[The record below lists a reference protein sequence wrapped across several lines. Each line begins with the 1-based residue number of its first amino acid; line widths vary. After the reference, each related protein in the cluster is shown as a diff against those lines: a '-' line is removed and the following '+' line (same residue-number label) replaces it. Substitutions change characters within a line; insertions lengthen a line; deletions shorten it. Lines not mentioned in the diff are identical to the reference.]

1 MKLPTKILA
10 GVLFL
15 SLLPFLPAS
24 VQGARGDEAAS
35 KENLDLPLNAL
46 GTDEDEEDAPEI
58 VNFYTLQLE
67 GDGFFYVVDKSGS
80 MNNAGELAIAKRE
93 ITKNITEFTDRV
105 QFGVFLFSSNVAKF
119 PSSGQAA
126 EASSSMKSAA
136 ISWIQSQ
143 QSTPGSC
150 VQAGLSAALQMA
162 NTCTAK
168 RKVITYVG
176 DGGGTCNGANEAE
189 YLQQTLAAVTAQNFQ
204 RIQINCIGVLSYP
217 KLNEDFMKNLAAMN
231 GGTYTRIQ

>member
-1 MKLPTKILA
+1 MKLALQILA
-10 GVLFL
+10 GVVLL

-24 VQGARGDEAAS
+24 VQGTGGDGAAS

-58 VNFYTLQLE
+58 VIFYDLPLE

-80 MNNAGELAIAKRE
+80 MNDAGELAIAKRE
-93 ITKNITEFTDRV
+93 ITKNITEFSDRV

-119 PSSGQAA
+119 PSSGHAA
-126 EASSSMKSAA
+126 EAIPSMKAA
-136 ISWIQSQ
+136 AVAWIVAQ

-162 NTCTAK
+162 NASSAK

-189 YLQQTLAAVTAQNFQ
+189 YLQQPLAAVSAQNYQ
-204 RIQINCIGVLSYP
+204 RIQIN
-217 KLNEDFMKNLAAMN
+217 
-231 GGTYTRIQ
+231 